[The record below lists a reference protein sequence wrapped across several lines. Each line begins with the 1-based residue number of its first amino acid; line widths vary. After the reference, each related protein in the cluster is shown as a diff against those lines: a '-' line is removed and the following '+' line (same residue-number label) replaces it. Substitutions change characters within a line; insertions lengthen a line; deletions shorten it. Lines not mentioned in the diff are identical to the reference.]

1 MRNDRWAYPL
11 EIKEALLLEEAGS
24 QFGGQVLYREN
35 SQNWVYGGEG
45 HTIILG
51 VSGSGKSR
59 RGTLPMVRSLILAD
73 ESFSIVDPKGE
84 IYEETAGHARAEGYD
99 VHVIDFRHICESE
112 RWNPL
117 TLPYELGRSDSSEN
131 KQISAEMIDELAHSI
146 YRANNTNDP
155 FWIDSARSL
164 FIGAVNALMEYAK
177 PEQVTMA
184 GVYQLIINGDKHCGA
199 ASLLKALVAEMP
211 ESSVT
216 SMLLQ
221 SYLNTA
227 SDTRGGIRSTFLE
240 GISTFTRSEGIMEF
254 LSTDDLKIGA
264 LDGTRK
270 TAIYIILPDES
281 PIFDRLAGVL
291 VSQLMSH
298 FIRLAQNTIGGRLPV
313 RMNVCLEELG
323 NVGGALANLPHLMS
337 AGRSRNI
344 RCQLVLQSLSQL
356 TDIYGASSATTIL
369 SNADVIV
376 AFRTNHWDT
385 LTELSRKCGERE
397 VNYGVQMSREALI
410 TQSQIG
416 SMQTGQALVMV
427 SGRLKFVTWLPDYS
441 DMYPCTER
449 RIPERKVRENTSL
462 PETIDVAAMI
472 QALKEK
478 NERLA
483 GERCDRKE
491 EDEFSGQASFLDRML
506 EEMIRDED
514 KHHPPKSTFQKRP
527 DAGLT
532 DPRKEDLAC
541 VGKKANKKKSGYD
554 VMILHDGDNKS
565 GIVNALTAA
574 KAATYAQALIYAE
587 SLSAEIHVKSKRIAN
602 KLKKLIISAGGMA
615 IVCSAD

>member
-1 MRNDRWAYPL
+1 MRSDRWAYPL
-11 EIKEALLLEEAGS
+11 EIKEALLREERGCRV
-24 QFGGQVLYREN
+24 GGQVLYREN
-35 SQNWVYGGEG
+35 GQNWVYGGEG

-59 RGTLPMVRSLILAD
+59 RGTVPMAHSLIRAE

-84 IYEETAGHARAEGYD
+84 IYEETAGYARADGYE
-99 VHVIDFRHICESE
+99 VHVVDFRHIRESE

-117 TLPYELGRSDSSEN
+117 TLPYELGKSDSPEN
-131 KQISAEMIDELAHSI
+131 KQISAELIDELAHSI
-146 YRANNTNDP
+146 YTKNESADP

-184 GVYQLIINGDKHCGA
+184 GVYQLIVNGDKRCGP
-199 ASLLKALVAEMP
+199 ASLLKAFVDEMP
-211 ESSVT
+211 ENSVT
-216 SMLLQ
+216 FMLLQ

-240 GISTFTRSEGIMEF
+240 GISTFTRSEGIVEF
-254 LSTDDLKIGA
+254 LSADDLRIGA

-270 TAIYIILPDES
+270 TGIYIILPDES

-291 VSQLMSH
+291 VSQLMAH

-356 TDIYGASSATTIL
+356 TDIYGTSSATTIL

-385 LTELSRKCGERE
+385 LSELSHKCGERE
-397 VNYGVQMSREALI
+397 VEYGARTSHEALI
-410 TQSQIG
+410 TQSQLA

-427 SGRLKFVTWLPDYS
+427 SGRLKFVTCLPDYS
-441 DMYPCTER
+441 DMYPRTER
-449 RIPERKVRENTSL
+449 SVPERKVRANTPL
-462 PETIDVAAMI
+462 PEAIDVAAMI
-472 QALKEK
+472 HTLKEK
-478 NERLA
+478 NESLA
-483 GERCDRKE
+483 SERDEQKA
-491 EDEFSGQASFLDRML
+491 EDEFGEQTPFFDRML
-506 EEMIRDED
+506 AELMHGDDDPR
-514 KHHPPKSTFQKRP
+514 PPKSTIQERI
-527 DAGLT
+527 DA
-532 DPRKEDLAC
+532 RM
-541 VGKKANKKKSGYD
+541 NKLREAEHKKSGKQLSKGKKGYI
-554 VMILHDGDNKS
+554 VTILHDGGDKNAV
-565 GIVNALTAA
+565 INALIAA
-574 KAATYAQALIYAE
+574 KVVSRAQALIYAAD
-587 SLSAEIHVKSKRIAN
+587 LPFEIRVKSKRAAD
-602 KLKKLIISAGGMA
+602 KLKKMISLAGGTA
-615 IVCSAD
+615 IVCPAD

>member
-1 MRNDRWAYPL
+1 MRSDRWAYPL
-11 EIKEALLLEEAGS
+11 EIKEVLTLEEACGNA
-24 QFGGQVLYREN
+24 GGQVLYREN
-35 SQNWVYGGEG
+35 NQNWVYGGEG

-59 RGTLPMVRSLILAD
+59 RGTLPMVRSLIWAE
-73 ESFSIVDPKGE
+73 ESFSVLDPKGE
-84 IYEETAGHARAEGYD
+84 IYDETVEYARRQGFE
-99 VHVIDFRHICESE
+99 VHVVNLRHIRESE

-117 TLPYELGRSDSSEN
+117 TLPYELGRSDSPEN

-146 YRANNTNDP
+146 YKKNDSSDP
-155 FWIDSARSL
+155 FWTDSARSL
-164 FIGAVNALMEYAK
+164 FIGAVYALMEYAK

-184 GVYQLIINGDKHCGA
+184 GVYQLIVNGEKRCGPV
-199 ASLLKALVAEMP
+199 SLLKAFVDEMP
-211 ESSVT
+211 ENSVT

-240 GISTFTRSEGIMEF
+240 GISTFTRSEGVLEF
-254 LSTDDLKIGA
+254 LVADDLKIGA
-264 LDGTRK
+264 LDGARK
-270 TAIYIILPDES
+270 TGVYIILPDEN

-291 VSQLMSH
+291 MSQLMSH
-298 FIRLAQNTIGGRLPV
+298 YIRLAQNTLGGRLPI

-376 AFRTNHWDT
+376 AYRTNHWDT

-397 VNYGVQMSREALI
+397 VDYGAHTSREALI

-427 SGRLKFVTWLPDYS
+427 SGRLKFITCLPDYS
-441 DMYPCTER
+441 DMYPRVEYREPVRNNRQYTPP
-449 RIPERKVRENTSL
+449 PEA
-462 PETIDVAAMI
+462 ICVAAMI
-472 QALKEK
+472 QELKAKKESLEDAKDEEK
-478 NERLA
+478 SEDEPGERVSFFDLMLAELNCNNDDPKAPKSAIQERIDARMAELREERL
-483 GERCDRKE
+483 E
-491 EDEFSGQASFLDRML
+491 
-506 EEMIRDED
+506 
-514 KHHPPKSTFQKRP
+514 KS
-527 DAGLT
+527 
-532 DPRKEDLAC
+532 
-541 VGKKANKKKSGYD
+541 GKKANKRKGGYD
-554 VMILHDGDNKS
+554 VMILHDGGNRS
-565 GIVNALTAA
+565 AVINALI
-574 KAATYAQALIYAE
+574 ATRSATRAQALIHA
-587 SLSAEIHVKSKRIAN
+587 SDLPIEIHLKSKRTAD
-602 KLKKLIISAGGMA
+602 KLKKSISLAGGTA
-615 IVCSAD
+615 IVYPAE